1 MFRLLLH
8 HWMTPTDR
16 ARAGALARP
25 AVSMG
30 RPTHMAPEQCA
41 SVEPPPSWRARAIV
55 EAVAAHLRPA
65 PRLRR
70 LGRLLQESNDDAG
83 TALLVIVSCLL
94 LLLSC
99 CCLKRA
105 YSCPTKPAQSQQLLT
120 GIHEVSDPQGESSRL
135 GHSKQKQHLLQMEP
149 DIEQGPPAP
158 QCGGREHTEQLL
170 EMAGGQAEA
179 EASSRV
185 EAPGEHVTQEM
196 AIGHEGEGDALAV
209 ATAAQ
214 PCAARQPL
222 CRQDLPARLPA
233 SHFASGP
240 AQARSAEVRRRR
252 SWHHSARPGVQA
264 RAQWEASPRA
274 RLGRRQAAL

>member
-1 MFRLLLH
+1 
-8 HWMTPTDR
+8 
-16 ARAGALARP
+16 
-25 AVSMG
+25 MG

-41 SVEPPPSWRARAIV
+41 SVELLPSWPARAIV

-105 YSCPTKPAQSQQLLT
+105 YSCPTKPAQSHQLLT
-120 GIHEVSDPQGESSRL
+120 GIHEVSDPLGESSRL
-135 GHSKQKQHLLQMEP
+135 GHSEQKQHLLQTEP

-185 EAPGEHVTQEM
+185 EAPGEHVKQAL

-214 PCAARQPL
+214 PCAAQ
-222 CRQDLPARLPA
+222 
-233 SHFASGP
+233 
-240 AQARSAEVRRRR
+240 
-252 SWHHSARPGVQA
+252 
-264 RAQWEASPRA
+264 
-274 RLGRRQAAL
+274 

>member
-1 MFRLLLH
+1 
-8 HWMTPTDR
+8 
-16 ARAGALARP
+16 
-25 AVSMG
+25 
-30 RPTHMAPEQCA
+30 MAPEQCA
-41 SVEPPPSWRARAIV
+41 SVELLPSWPARAIV

-105 YSCPTKPAQSQQLLT
+105 YSCPTKPAQLHQLLT
-120 GIHEVSDPQGESSRL
+120 GIHEVSDPQGQSSRL
-135 GHSKQKQHLLQMEP
+135 GHSEQKQHLLQMEP

-170 EMAGGQAEA
+170 EMTGGQADA

-214 PCAARQPL
+214 PCAAQ
-222 CRQDLPARLPA
+222 
-233 SHFASGP
+233 
-240 AQARSAEVRRRR
+240 
-252 SWHHSARPGVQA
+252 
-264 RAQWEASPRA
+264 
-274 RLGRRQAAL
+274 